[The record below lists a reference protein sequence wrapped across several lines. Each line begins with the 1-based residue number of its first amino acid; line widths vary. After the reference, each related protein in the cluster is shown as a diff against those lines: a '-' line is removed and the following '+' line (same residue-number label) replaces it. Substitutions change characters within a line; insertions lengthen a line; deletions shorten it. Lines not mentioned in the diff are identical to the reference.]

1 MANGQAFDMMP
12 EGEFKEL
19 CFSDVRKTL
28 ACLGGQMVQTLHTGF
43 DATVLW
49 PDGSKWGLMI
59 QTARILHESLQ
70 RTFEK
75 KDQEL
80 LRSACAQENLIPVFA
95 LAFVTSDEPD
105 KIQIVI
111 SKLHNILGMVNSK
124 DVSWLSFSEK
134 SGVIFHFSINKGY
147 MKMIKSNPHV
157 KYSSFSYR
165 K

>member
-1 MANGQAFDMMP
+1 MADKQEFDRMP
-12 EGEFKEL
+12 EGEFKKL
-19 CFSDVRKTL
+19 CFSDVGKAL
-28 ACLGGQMVQTLHTGF
+28 ACLGGEMVQASHPGV
-43 DATVLW
+43 DAKVLW

-80 LRSACAQENLIPVFA
+80 LRSACAQANLIPVFA

-105 KIQIVI
+105 KIQIIIVQ
-111 SKLHNILGMVNSK
+111 LHDILKMVNSK

-134 SGVIFHFSINKGY
+134 SGAIFHFSINKGY
-147 MKMIKSNPHV
+147 MKMIRSNPHV
-157 KYSSFSYR
+157 MYSSFSYR